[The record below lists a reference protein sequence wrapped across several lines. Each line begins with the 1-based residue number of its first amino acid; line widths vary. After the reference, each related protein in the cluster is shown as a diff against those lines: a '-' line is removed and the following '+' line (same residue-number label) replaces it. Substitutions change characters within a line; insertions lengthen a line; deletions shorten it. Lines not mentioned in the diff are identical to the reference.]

1 MQVSPSNAS
10 GLLRCTSCAAR
21 GGLGRRLVLPRA
33 RFAVGK
39 LEARHGSFADGALE
53 DTVRNRSS
61 DAVGGPK
68 TEFAVRWSL
77 EHLLNSLFLPMLAV
91 ESVEHLPSPVARGSS
106 LPFVRHL
113 HNIAQVPVDS
123 ENYGTQL
130 GEGAKEQALMR
141 AAQEAVHGPRSRCVE
156 CTEEL
161 RKTDSN
167 QLLRLLH
174 VVRQQIELA
183 AHFCLVCHQPVEVL
197 GVKPFVCDNP
207 LCIHQFEDL
216 SLGANPDL
224 EVERNPEV
232 VDLLISLCFHHV
244 TKAPALENMPSWD
257 MFRRCYRRG
266 EGTLEAVHT
275 RFPGSVICQKR
286 LCLSERDDV
295 SHLNIKQGAILRIR
309 SRLGLQQ
316 ERVVTKV
323 EPGDS
328 WFEIEEPF
336 TFDLDLV
343 ESFAV
348 CTSQTNED
356 KWDIGFEIADII
368 DRLPPVKDMQEWVAA
383 GHKIKSK
390 LDEIDGR
397 LFPAVRWIL
406 CTFRGHL
413 RYVDGSKPEDCIPEL
428 HAQGFRQFV
437 MTCTSAS
444 REAAFQ
450 THARTF
456 PVRNA
461 FHGSP
466 IANWHSILR
475 NGLTFDKVAHGRSY
489 GNGIYLALDINYSLQ
504 YTYSARA
511 APCGQRAARRG
522 AYVEGS
528 ETWVG
533 GKSIF
538 DSTLAA
544 VSVVDVI
551 YRPQDFV
558 STSPHWV
565 VPEIEWVVTRYLCVK
580 DNTHGQAPVR
590 LPAST
595 LTVPGFVSLSTSA
608 KNGRVAVEAGDQHSG
623 RLPSGGGLK
632 ASTFNEL
639 GRVGGEGQGNEQGNG
654 EQFERLCLMFSN
666 IEPTTVSS
674 VLRSASG
681 DLEKAVHLLSAR
693 SAGPPSIS
701 AKLAGKRP
709 IPDTA
714 TLRASTSASPRKHPS
729 TEARCRSER
738 ARGKELQQDAPDVI
752 DLTHDSDEDAEPA
765 AAREGGSSTGGTVAE
780 PPPESAIAE
789 MLTVLEGLDRHEAVA
804 LLQRNR
810 NNAQDAI
817 ISALATRC

>member
-10 GLLRCTSCAAR
+10 GLLRCTR
-21 GGLGRRLVLPRA
+21 GGPGLGRRLVLPRA

-167 QLLRLLH
+167 QFLRLLH

-383 GHKIKSK
+383 GHQIKSK

-639 GRVGGEGQGNEQGNG
+639 GRVGGEGQGNE

>member
-10 GLLRCTSCAAR
+10 GLLRCTR
-21 GGLGRRLVLPRA
+21 GGPGLGRRLVLPRA

-383 GHKIKSK
+383 GHQIKSK
-390 LDEIDGR
+390 LDEIHGR
-397 LFPAVRWIL
+397 LFPAG
-406 CTFRGHL
+406 CYAPFAG
-413 RYVDGSKPEDCIPEL
+413 
-428 HAQGFRQFV
+428 
-437 MTCTSAS
+437 TCATSM
-444 REAAFQ
+444 
-450 THARTF
+450 
-456 PVRNA
+456 
-461 FHGSP
+461 G
-466 IANWHSILR
+466 
-475 NGLTFDKVAHGRSY
+475 
-489 GNGIYLALDINYSLQ
+489 
-504 YTYSARA
+504 
-511 APCGQRAARRG
+511 
-522 AYVEGS
+522 
-528 ETWVG
+528 
-533 GKSIF
+533 
-538 DSTLAA
+538 
-544 VSVVDVI
+544 
-551 YRPQDFV
+551 
-558 STSPHWV
+558 
-565 VPEIEWVVTRYLCVK
+565 
-580 DNTHGQAPVR
+580 
-590 LPAST
+590 
-595 LTVPGFVSLSTSA
+595 
-608 KNGRVAVEAGDQHSG
+608 
-623 RLPSGGGLK
+623 
-632 ASTFNEL
+632 
-639 GRVGGEGQGNEQGNG
+639 
-654 EQFERLCLMFSN
+654 
-666 IEPTTVSS
+666 
-674 VLRSASG
+674 
-681 DLEKAVHLLSAR
+681 
-693 SAGPPSIS
+693 
-701 AKLAGKRP
+701 
-709 IPDTA
+709 
-714 TLRASTSASPRKHPS
+714 ASPRIVF
-729 TEARCRSER
+729 RSCMR
-738 ARGKELQQDAPDVI
+738 KDF
-752 DLTHDSDEDAEPA
+752 
-765 AAREGGSSTGGTVAE
+765 GS
-780 PPPESAIAE
+780 
-789 MLTVLEGLDRHEAVA
+789 L
-804 LLQRNR
+804 
-810 NNAQDAI
+810 
-817 ISALATRC
+817 